1 VKVSGASGLTRI
13 FHTQVES
20 TTARRV
26 RGGSSRAAFTLIE
39 LVISSAIMVL
49 ILTASYLCL
58 NAALMGQRAIEPRA
72 EVFQNARVAMA
83 MITADLRA
91 ACPLSKDFEFLGM
104 QRMVGDVQADNL
116 DFATHNYTPRREREA
131 DFCEI
136 SYFADAE
143 GDTGNV
149 TLYRRRNPTVAPDPL
164 VGGRTDFVARGLRGV
179 AFEYYDGWDWYDS
192 WGEADAKKKDRKESL
207 LAPNLTGMPEAVR
220 VTLWF
225 DPNPKQANK
234 SATKG
239 AASSEPAMMFETTVR
254 LNLTAASQTGF
265 AGRGQKGDDSTTD
278 NTTGDRQ

>member
-1 VKVSGASGLTRI
+1 MKPGASSFR
-13 FHTQVES
+13 FKASHRS
-20 TTARRV
+20 
-26 RGGSSRAAFTLIE
+26 AFTLLE

-58 NAALMGQRAIEPRA
+58 HAALAGQRAIEPRA
-72 EVFQNARVAMA
+72 EVLQNARVAMA

-116 DFATHNYTPRREREA
+116 DFATHNYTPRRQREA

-143 GDTGNV
+143 GTSGNV
-149 TLYRRRNPTVAPDPL
+149 SLYRRRNPTIAPDPL
-164 VGGRTDFVARGLRGV
+164 SGGKTELIAHGLRGV

-192 WGEADAKKKDRKESL
+192 WGEADPRKKDRKASL

-220 VTLWF
+220 ITLWF
-225 DPNPKQANK
+225 DPNPKAGRNGE
-234 SATKG
+234 TER
-239 AASSEPAMMFETTVR
+239 SSEPAMMFETTVR
-254 LNLTAASQTGF
+254 LNLTAASQSGF
-265 AGRGQKGDDSTTD
+265 AGRGQD
-278 NTTGDRQ
+278 TGDATTNTAPTGVNQ